1 MKLKQRKIKQEEK
14 YKQNG
19 NGLKDLMLYLEH
31 RIQEN
36 EIREEYPIETEKKN
50 DQITKK
56 WKFS

>member
-1 MKLKQRKIKQEEK
+1 MSKVAKKNDKNHNPGFLV
-14 YKQNG
+14 NG
-19 NGLKDLMLYLEH
+19 FSDN
-31 RIQEN
+31 IQEN